1 MTEHRDIFR
10 PRHAPASVLYDAF
23 QEEAQH
29 RQSRQV
35 GEWTRLELEAVHRA
49 AATYASQHGLHAPSM
64 EDVAAAERYARGSVD
79 YGSKWA
85 LVLSEKMNTVYSTES
100 HASPAGSSEQDFN
113 VNPHPIQYRG

>member
-10 PRHAPASVLYDAF
+10 PRRAPASVLYDAF

-29 RQSRQV
+29 DAFQEEAQHRRSRQV

-49 AATYASQHGLHAPSM
+49 AVTYASQHGLHAPSM

-100 HASPAGSSEQDFN
+100 TS
-113 VNPHPIQYRG
+113 